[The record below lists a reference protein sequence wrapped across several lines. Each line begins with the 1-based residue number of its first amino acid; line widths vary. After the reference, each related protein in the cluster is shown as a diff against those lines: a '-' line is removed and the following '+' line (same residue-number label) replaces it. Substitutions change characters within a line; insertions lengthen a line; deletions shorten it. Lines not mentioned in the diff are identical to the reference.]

1 MATQPPKPPS
11 GAPSQGQEGSGKP
24 PGAGAQGE
32 AKPEAPADPNERID
46 GLRSWIAQL
55 ERKLNIR
62 TIAIAVIGVLALAAA
77 IFAIALARDT
87 ENDAATEAEL
97 EDVREELAGV
107 KSTASEAAQDDV
119 RSLTERIA
127 ALEDDLSTAN
137 QGDQKTEQQI
147 SVLQDDVQ
155 DLRDQIADL
164 ESSGGETTTTTTT
177 EQSP

>member
-1 MATQPPKPPS
+1 M
-11 GAPSQGQEGSGKP
+11 
-24 PGAGAQGE
+24 
-32 AKPEAPADPNERID
+32 
-46 GLRSWIAQL
+46 
-55 ERKLNIR
+55 
-62 TIAIAVIGVLALAAA
+62 IGVLALAAA